1 MTRRAATEWPVTS
14 LISQESTER
23 ILESV
28 LSAFRVG
35 TLERVCR
42 DRQRATRWWLQRFA
56 APLLWF
62 NSANLH
68 ASPTYSNFDG
78 VMEAAL
84 RWGLVQLRP
93 DAASPHSPIP
103 RHAWLGATPWRPM
116 LAVACHYGLMS
127 VPSFP
132 DRHHAR
138 PDEPAFEHLSA
149 LWDVA
154 PSSFYRYVERGR
166 QLLLMELTL
175 PLTAERGLS
184 LAAFACEAMYS
195 QRKLE
200 DAAAR
205 SMWHRKNSDSLLS
218 RDTVDATT
226 GAFWHIVKAGDAEA
240 VLWQLEHRSLH
251 LAASP
256 LTDGLLAVIDIGELN
271 QSQRLA
277 LALAKSN
284 LARVRGKLQEEQ
296 VQLAHA
302 LRIAVEIGDPGWLG
316 AVYSARGRFY
326 EARDLDRAFA
336 DYREAVR
343 CFEQASSGESC
354 AIELVQHG
362 LLRVLVNIA
371 WLYILRNDPRAA
383 AVLERADAIVG
394 STEAPTNLRAKLQ
407 TTHGEFLHRQGK
419 LELAIDHTLSAAQLY
434 ERAGHQHQLVRTW
447 ASLAMLYGQAQD
459 IEHALHYVQ
468 QVHSFSKVAPLDPET
483 LGAIELNVGV
493 AYFWQD
499 LLDEAVAHYERAAQI
514 ALSAGLQTVLGKAH
528 FNLAEAYFTKF
539 QRTGAVDHE
548 LQGDA
553 YARSAIA
560 VWDRDRDAAAAEATR
575 NLKSTVLGEREHLVY
590 ERMLPAEL
598 AAHFKDMKIV
608 ELQRKRLEST
618 DKTQERIAARLDIA
632 QAYLRIAMQE
642 REAALTLIKQ
652 HDMHEEF
659 DRKVQELR
667 DTFDLAL
674 SREEQLVH
682 QWIKM
687 QAVPAEHVPTVVR
700 QLLSGRALTKS
711 TCSLACAVS
720 PATASKYLSDLCS
733 VGLLKRVGRGPTTRY
748 EFV

>member
-1 MTRRAATEWPVTS
+1 M
-14 LISQESTER
+14 
-23 ILESV
+23 ESV

-35 TLERVCR
+35 TLERLCR
-42 DRQRATRWWLQRFA
+42 ERSRATRWWLRRFA

-62 NSANLH
+62 DSANVH
-68 ASPTYSNFDG
+68 VSSSYSNFDG
-78 VMEAAL
+78 VMEVAL
-84 RWGLVQLRP
+84 RWGLMQLRP
-93 DAASPHSPIP
+93 DAASPHTPIP

-116 LAVACHYGLMS
+116 LAVACHYGLLS
-127 VPSFP
+127 VPLFP

-195 QRKLE
+195 QHGLE
-200 DAAAR
+200 DTEAQ
-205 SMWHRKNSDSLLS
+205 SVWHRKSSEALL
-218 RDTVDATT
+218 RQDAVDATT
-226 GAFWHIVKAGDAEA
+226 GALWHIFKAGDAEA

-256 LTDGLLAVIDIGELN
+256 LTDGLLAVIDTGKLN

-302 LRIAVEIGDPGWLG
+302 LRIAVELGDPGWLG

-326 EARDLDRAFA
+326 EARDVDRAFA
-336 DYREAVR
+336 DYREAIR
-343 CFEQASSGESC
+343 CFEQALSGK
-354 AIELVQHG
+354 ANVRALVQHG
-362 LLRVLVNIA
+362 LLRVLVNTA
-371 WLYILRNDPRAA
+371 WLYILRNDPRAEA
-383 AVLERADAIVG
+383 ILERADAFAN
-394 STEAPTNLRAKLQ
+394 STEAPTDLKAKLQ
-407 TTHGEFLHRQGK
+407 TTHGELLHRQGK
-419 LELAIDHTLSAAQLY
+419 LELAIDHTLRAAQLY
-434 ERAGHQHQLVRTW
+434 ERAGHQHQLVRVW

-468 QVHSFSKVAPLDPET
+468 QVYSFSKIAPIDPET
-483 LGAIELNVGV
+483 LGAIELNLGV
-493 AYFWQD
+493 AYFWRD
-499 LLDEAVAHYERAAQI
+499 RLEDAIDRYERAAQI

-539 QRTGAVDHE
+539 QRTGAVDYE
-548 LQGDA
+548 LQGDG

-560 VWDRDRDAAAAEATR
+560 IWDRDKDTAAAEATR
-575 NLKSTVLGEREHLVY
+575 NLKSAVMGEREHLIY
-590 ERMLPAEL
+590 ERILPAEL

-608 ELQRKRLEST
+608 ELQRKRLEAT
-618 DKTQERIAARLDIA
+618 DKTQDRIAARLDIA
-632 QAYLRIAMQE
+632 EAYLRIAMQE

-652 HDMHEEF
+652 HDMQEEF
-659 DRKVQELR
+659 DSKVQELR
-667 DTFDLAL
+667 NTFELAL
-674 SREEQLVH
+674 SQEDKLIH
-682 QWIKM
+682 HWISM
-687 QAVPAEHVPTVVR
+687 QTIPSGHVPAIVR
-700 QLLSGRALTKS
+700 QLLSGSQLTKS
-711 TCSLACAVS
+711 TCSGTCTVS
-720 PATASKYLSDLCS
+720 PATASKYLSDLCAA
-733 VGLLKRVGRGPTTRY
+733 GLLRRVGGGPTTRY
-748 EFV
+748 ELV